1 MQLTERARQNLE
13 KLDEIVAPILRAARV
28 PGAAIA
34 VVCEGETVF
43 AQGYGYC
50 EVEQRTRVTP
60 ATRYPIGSTS
70 KAFNATLLG
79 TLVDD
84 GQLAWDAPLRDY
96 LPGFR
101 LRDPL
106 ISGLVSTRDLVTM
119 RTGLPRHDFVWTR
132 SPITRSELV
141 SSLRYLELC
150 AGFREKFQY
159 NNLTVTAAGH
169 VAEVIT
175 GKSWERLIQERIL
188 EPLEMTDTG
197 FGFPTDNRVTR
208 SYHENSPREL
218 VLNRRFAT
226 EVIAPAG
233 GSIHSNVLD
242 MAHWMAF
249 NLTHGQVQGRP
260 VIQPQ
265 TLAEIHSPQ
274 IPARSDPSSPSPNAC
289 YALGWFIDTYRGA
302 TRIGHGGYIHDV
314 GTDVSLHPDDGIGI
328 VAFVNFGSVGL
339 TRILTQHV
347 FDLIKGF
354 ELGNGAEVKRAD
366 YERRVEE
373 MRLRNATVRRID
385 NTSPSHTLSDY
396 EGEYREPAYGSI
408 AIHRT
413 EQGLTFQRGDLLLP
427 LEHWHYDSWVATESD
442 LFLIIIPHAFDRTS
456 RLLFETDA
464 DGKIAAISIGLEPAV
479 APIRFLKQ

>member
-1 MQLTERARQNLE
+1 MQPTERARRNLE
-13 KLDEIVAPILRAARV
+13 KLDEIVEPILRAARV

-34 VVCEGETVF
+34 VVSEGQTIC
-43 AQGYGYC
+43 ARGYGYC
-50 EVEQRTRVTP
+50 EVEHRSRVTP
-60 ATRYPIGSTS
+60 TTRYPIASTS

-79 TLVDD
+79 MLVDD
-84 GQLAWDAPLRDY
+84 GQLAWDAPVQDY
-96 LPGFR
+96 LPGFQ
-101 LRDPL
+101 LKDPL
-106 ISGLVSTRDLVTM
+106 ISGLVTTRDLVTM

-141 SSLRYLELC
+141 SSLRHLALC
-150 AGFREKFQY
+150 AGFRERFQY

-175 GKSWERLIQERIL
+175 GKSWESLIQERIL
-188 EPLEMTDTG
+188 APLEMTDTG
-197 FGFPTDNRVTR
+197 FSFPTVNHVTC
-208 SYHENSPREL
+208 SYHENRLREL
-218 VLNRRFAT
+218 VLNRRFDT
-226 EVIAPAG
+226 QVIAPAG
-233 GSIHSNVLD
+233 GSIYSNVLD
-242 MAHWMAF
+242 MARWIGF
-249 NLTHGQVQGRP
+249 NLTHGRVQRRP
-260 VIQPQ
+260 LIQPQ
-265 TLAEIHSPQ
+265 TLAELHSPQ

-289 YALGWFIDTYRGA
+289 YALGWFVDTYRGG

-314 GTDVSLHPDDGIGI
+314 GTDISLHPDDGIGI

-354 ELGNGAEVKRAD
+354 ELGNGAEDKRAD

-385 NTSPSHTLSDY
+385 NTSPSHPLNDY

-408 AIHRT
+408 TIHRT
-413 EQGLTFQRGDLLLP
+413 EQGLTFQRGDLILP

-442 LFLIIIPHAFDRTS
+442 LFLIMIPHAFDRTS
-456 RLLFETDA
+456 RLVFEIDA
-464 DGKIAAISIGLEPAV
+464 DGKIAAVSIGLEPAV